1 MRRLTALLLLITM
14 LCPLAAQAEGAIP
27 TGLAG
32 RWETSAEETLCAT
45 MLYIMYNGQYRLIS
59 EGMTSEGVCR
69 LEGDTL
75 ILESHDGHIISCG
88 CHITPA
94 SPLERTITLSDDLRL
109 YPCIDVE
116 FQWLN
121 FASPGYTGHF
131 SLMLLDDNRFMLHYY
146 FIGDTHPEL
155 PEGSA
160 SMIIEDT
167 TYLMAIGTW
176 LAYDTHL
183 LLTTVFGDTWELAL
197 DPETGLPTGTE
208 NLHFIP

>member
-1 MRRLTALLLLITM
+1 MRRLTALLLLIAL
-14 LCPLAAQAEGAIP
+14 LCSLAAQAEGAIP

-59 EGMTSEGVCR
+59 EGMTSEGICH
-69 LEGDTL
+69 LEGETL
-75 ILESHDGHIISCG
+75 IFESSDGFVLTCTYTTAISPNERF
-88 CHITPA
+88 ITF
-94 SPLERTITLSDDLRL
+94 SDGLRL
-109 YPCIDVE
+109 HPCIDVD
-116 FQWLN
+116 FQGLR

-160 SMIIEDT
+160 YMTIEDT
-167 TYLMAIGTW
+167 TYLMTIGTW

-183 LLTTVFGDTWELAL
+183 LLTTVFGDTWELPL
-197 DPETGLPTGTE
+197 DPETSLPTGTD
-208 NLHFIP
+208 NWHFFP

>member
-1 MRRLTALLLLITM
+1 MRRLTALLLLISL
-14 LCPLAAQAEGAIP
+14 LCSLAAQAEGTIP

-59 EGMTSEGVCR
+59 EGMTSEGICH
-69 LEGDTL
+69 LEGETL
-75 ILESHDGHIISCG
+75 IFESSDGFVLTCTYTTAISPNERF
-88 CHITPA
+88 ITF
-94 SPLERTITLSDDLRL
+94 SDGLRL
-109 YPCIDVE
+109 HPCIDVD
-116 FQWLN
+116 FQGLR

-160 SMIIEDT
+160 YMTIEDT

-183 LLTTVFGDTWELAL
+183 LLTTVFGDTWELPL
-197 DPETGLPTGTE
+197 DPETGLPTGTD
-208 NLHFIP
+208 NWHFIP

>member
-1 MRRLTALLLLITM
+1 MRRFTALLLLLAL
-14 LCPLAAQAEGAIP
+14 LCPLAARAEGTIP

-32 RWETSAEETLCAT
+32 RWETSAEDTLCAT

-59 EGMTSEGVCR
+59 EGMTSEGICR

-75 ILESHDGHIISCG
+75 TLESSDGFVLTCTYAAAISPNERF
-88 CHITPA
+88 ITF
-94 SPLERTITLSDDLRL
+94 SDGLRL
-109 YPCIDVE
+109 YPCIDID
-116 FQWLN
+116 FQGLR

-160 SMIIEDT
+160 YMTIEDT
-167 TYLMAIGTW
+167 SYLMTRGTW
-176 LAYDTHL
+176 LAYDAHL
-183 LLTTVFGDTWELAL
+183 LLTTEFGDTWELPL
-197 DPETGLPTGTE
+197 DPETDLPMCTDSW
-208 NLHFIP
+208 HFIP